1 LASRFSSNDRVRRHR
16 LMLIL
21 CSLAIATSPML
32 TVLPDERVS
41 VCGVKG
47 LVLPATCMSREIF
60 GTTCPGCGLT
70 RSFVYIAH
78 GEWSDSLR
86 VNRIGWIVMALAF
99 LQIPYR
105 AHALWG
111 SGRIVLGPVASKW
124 FGMAVIAI
132 IIGSWLIG
140 LLVE

>member
-1 LASRFSSNDRVRRHR
+1 
-16 LMLIL
+16 MLIL
-21 CSLAIATSPML
+21 CSLAIATAPLL

-41 VCGVKG
+41 VWCVKS
-47 LVLPATCMSREIF
+47 LVLPPTCMSREIF
-60 GTTCPGCGLT
+60 GTTCPACGLT

-86 VNRIGWIVMALAF
+86 VNRIGWIVMALTV

-111 SGRIVLGPVASKW
+111 SGRMVLGPVASKC
-124 FGMAVIAI
+124 FALTVIAVIV
-132 IIGSWLIG
+132 GSWLIG
-140 LLVE
+140 LLLGS